1 MHYETLYCTQATNA
15 EDRSNFG
22 SCGQWW
28 DNRRHQPQSWCT
40 KDPKASSANQDNP
53 SVTWWQKCGP
63 SYEVET
69 ETSQLDQV
77 NQGNYLL
84 SQD

>member
-1 MHYETLYCTQATNA
+1 MRHCTVLKRQTPRTGPISEAAASGGITGAINLNPGA
-15 EDRSNFG
+15 RKIHG
-22 SCGQWW
+22 
-28 DNRRHQPQSWCT
+28 
-40 KDPKASSANQDNP
+40 ASSANQDNP